1 MIKWPFLAFYLA
13 WSAAFAAGTAG
24 TEAETLT
31 AAAAAGETQTCPRC
45 RYENKPDAKFCVKC
59 GAELGKEPPEEK
71 RVAEKECP
79 KCGGKNPAEAKF
91 CTKCGYSLK
100 PKKAEVGAALAPPPK
115 KGVYFTGGLA
125 SYGVIELK
133 AGGERA
139 EDDMGPSW
147 AVGGGFVLPVWSI
160 PGVAQLSLELSTDGG
175 FSTIDKEFEEGLEG
189 LRFKIGLIPI
199 RETAIFGVGVGP
211 RNMIKPF
218 CGFGAG
224 VGILMWEFKHVDLE
238 EPLDDGT
245 SVKPFFNIPFGC
257 EFRVTPSF
265 ALGVK
270 ADYLIIP
277 GDIEML
283 WWENEW
289 YELEVNASVPDVFL
303 FGGTARLGF

>member
-1 MIKWPFLAFYLA
+1 MKEKEPGAKY
-13 WSAAFAAGTAG
+13 
-24 TEAETLT
+24 
-31 AAAAAGETQTCPRC
+31 CPQ
-45 RYENKPDAKFCVKC
+45 C
-59 GAELGKEPPEEK
+59 GAEIPED
-71 RVAEKECP
+71 
-79 KCGGKNPAEAKF
+79 AKF
-91 CTKCGYSLK
+91 CTKCGYALK
-100 PKKAEVGAALAPPPK
+100 PKKPEVGAPWAPTPK
-115 KGVYFTGGLA
+115 TGVYFTGGLA